1 MIQTNSLLPVL
12 YRQIKLCQNE
22 ERSHVC
28 IVLGFEP
35 RNGDRIIEIIKEISP
50 KPMRIKSTSQRN
62 GIITV
67 QFDNRS
73 MIKVCNSIN
82 AFYHAMHNFWQN
94 TIIIDDCF
102 AKNEALF
109 KKYLLPNGLL
119 FSINTLYRQI
129 HNLALYDPQ
138 ISIMINDIP
147 RELRL

>member
-82 AFYHAMHNFWQN
+82 AFYHAMHNF
-94 TIIIDDCF
+94 
-102 AKNEALF
+102 
-109 KKYLLPNGLL
+109 
-119 FSINTLYRQI
+119 
-129 HNLALYDPQ
+129 
-138 ISIMINDIP
+138 
-147 RELRL
+147 

>member
-28 IVLGFEP
+28 IVFGFEP

-50 KPMRIKSTSQRN
+50 KPMRIKSTSRRN
-62 GIITV
+62 GITTV

-73 MIKVCNSIN
+73 MIKVCNNIN
-82 AFYHAMHNFWQN
+82 EFYHAMQNFWQD
-94 TIIIDDCF
+94 TIIIGDCLE
-102 AKNEALF
+102 KNEALF

-119 FSINTLYRQI
+119 FSIKSLYQQM
-129 HNLALYDPQ
+129 HTLALYDPQ
-138 ISIMINDIP
+138 ISIMTNEVP
-147 RELRL
+147 GELRL